1 MILIILI
8 TAALIT
14 ILLITLLN
22 VGTFPRLQ
30 VSTRPINAPLVSILI
45 PARNEARVI
54 GETLRCLLAQ
64 DYPHFEILLLDDHST
79 DGTGMIVRDLADPR
93 LKVIDGAPLPA
104 GWMGKNWAC
113 HQLSTHAQ
121 GDYWIFTDADVRW
134 EAGALSAVITAA
146 QQHQADLLT
155 VWPTQQTVT
164 WGERLIVPLMA
175 LAIIGYLP
183 VIGTHYSPFSIFAAA
198 CGQCM
203 VWRRGAYQQ
212 IGGHQAVRSTV
223 LEDVTLARLVKAA
236 GLRLWMFDGAG
247 VILCRMYDSWPA
259 VRDGYA
265 KNILAGYGN
274 SIPILL
280 LATVFHWLIFLVPP
294 LWWLFGGGVWAFALT
309 VLGITIRM
317 ITAAF
322 TRQRV
327 IDGLAMPISVVLMTV
342 IAFQSIYWQL
352 RYGGPAWKGRI
363 IKQG

>member
-1 MILIILI
+1 
-8 TAALIT
+8 
-14 ILLITLLN
+14 
-22 VGTFPRLQ
+22 
-30 VSTRPINAPLVSILI
+30 VSILI

-54 GETLRCLLAQ
+54 GETLRCLLRQ
-64 DYPHFEILLLDDHST
+64 DYPHFEVLLLDDHST
-79 DGTGMIVRDLADPR
+79 DGTGTIARDLADPR
-93 LKVIDGAPLPA
+93 LKVIAGAPLPS

-134 EAGALSAVITAA
+134 GPGGLSAVMAA
-146 QQHQADLLT
+146 VRRHQTDLLT
-155 VWPTQQTVT
+155 VWPTQQTIT
-164 WGERLIVPLMA
+164 WAERLIVPLMA

-183 VIGTHYSPFSIFAAA
+183 VIGTHYTPFSVFAAA

-203 VWRRGAYQQ
+203 IWRRGAYQQ

-236 GLRLWMFDGAG
+236 GLRLRMFDGAG
-247 VILCRMYDSWPA
+247 VIACRMYENWSA

-274 SIPILL
+274 SIPVLL
-280 LATVFHWLIFLVPP
+280 LATVFHLLIFIFPP
-294 LWWLFGGGVWAFALT
+294 IWWLFGGGVLAFALT

-317 ITAAF
+317 LTAAF

-327 IDGLAMPISVVLMTV
+327 IDGLAMPLSAALMTV

-352 RYGGPAWKGRI
+352 RFGGPTWKGRI